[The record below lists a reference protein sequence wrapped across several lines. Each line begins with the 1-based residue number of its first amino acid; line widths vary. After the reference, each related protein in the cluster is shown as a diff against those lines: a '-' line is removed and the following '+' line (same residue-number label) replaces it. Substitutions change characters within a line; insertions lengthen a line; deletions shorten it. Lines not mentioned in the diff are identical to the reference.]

1 MPFRRFFERGKRETE
16 ASPDTEASAVVQDED
31 TETIDESS
39 ADVEID
45 ESEEPESVPEE
56 APATPLRDR
65 ASAVIPMGASTGSK
79 RPSALYGREDADA
92 PTHFTRA
99 FGCRVVD
106 DLGDTYIDCTMA
118 LGTVALGY
126 AEPGVTRA
134 VMQAVGEGNVCGLSD
149 TREVEIAERLCE
161 AIPCAEMVQFLKTG
175 AEAVAAA
182 IRIARTYTNRDVVV
196 GSGYFGWLD
205 WSQDAAGVPAG
216 VRKDFV
222 SVPFDDIDA
231 LHQAATEAGSRLAA
245 IVIEPVVEKLPSEQW
260 IAKARRLCTELNAVL
275 VFDEV
280 KTGFR
285 LRTGGYQELSGVT
298 PDLAAFGKAM
308 SNGYPLSAVV
318 GHKSVM
324 DAARK
329 TWISSTLAS
338 EGTALAACGAVLDWH
353 QQAEVCESLWSI
365 GKELRDAVAAAI
377 SASGLAGVTV
387 DGIDPMWLIRFDDAA
402 RQTRF
407 LELAARHG
415 VLFKRG
421 AYNYA
426 ALAHDDEVVREVEAA
441 ASATCVDLRDEE
453 RNG

>member
-16 ASPDTEASAVVQDED
+16 AAPDTEASTVAQDED
-31 TETIDESS
+31 TDSV
-39 ADVEID
+39 ADVPTD
-45 ESEEPESVPEE
+45 LDVGDSDEPENVPEE

-149 TREVEIAERLCE
+149 AREVEIAERLCE
-161 AIPCAEMVQFLKTG
+161 VIPCAEMVQFLKTG

-182 IRIARTYTNRDVVV
+182 IRIARTYTNRDVVI

-205 WSQDAAGVPAG
+205 WSQDAPGVPAG
-216 VRKDFV
+216 VRNDFV
-222 SVPFDDIDA
+222 SVPFDDVEA
-231 LHQAATEAGSRLAA
+231 LHRAAAGAGSRLAA

-260 IAKARRLCTELNAVL
+260 IAKARRLCDELNAVL
-275 VFDEV
+275 IFDEV

-318 GHKSVM
+318 GQKSVM